1 MDYYARVCGFIEEVR
16 AVRTE
21 ADLNRLIAHILGEF
35 GFRHY
40 ALVSHVD
47 LLTPPEDAVR
57 IISYPSGWTAR
68 SAGQRYFADDPVLL
82 TAQRLALP
90 FTWEEIPR
98 HLELTKRQQ
107 VILDEARSM
116 GLAHGYTVPIHIPGQ
131 VSGSCTFVYEPGA
144 VDPACF
150 PAAHYVGIYAFN
162 AALKLKA
169 RDIGRAGADVR
180 LSNRQRQCL
189 ALAARG
195 KSDWSI
201 GQLLT
206 LSQQTVHMHIELA
219 KGRYGVSSR
228 VEAVVRALFDGQL
241 AFADILQNEGRQP
254 PSDDD
259 PRSLVAIP
267 LTSRIDG

>member
-1 MDYYARVCGFIEEVR
+1 MGYYQRVCGFIEEVR
-16 AVRTE
+16 TVRTE
-21 ADLNRLIAHILGEF
+21 AELSRLISQILAEF
-35 GFRHY
+35 GFQHY

-57 IISYPSGWTAR
+57 IINYPASWMAR
-68 SAGQRYFADDPVLL
+68 SARQRYFADDPVLL

-98 HLELTKRQQ
+98 HIELTKRQQ
-107 VILDEARSM
+107 DILEEARSM
-116 GLAHGYTVPIHIPGQ
+116 GLAHGYTVPIHVPGQ
-131 VSGSCTFVYEPGA
+131 VSGSCTFVYEPDA

-150 PAAHYVGIYAFN
+150 PAAHYVGLYAFN
-162 AALKLKA
+162 AAHKLRIRA
-169 RDIGRAGADVR
+169 IDRAGAGVR
-180 LSNRQRQCL
+180 LTNRQRQCL

-201 GQLLT
+201 GQMLA
-206 LSQQTVHMHIELA
+206 LSPQTVHMHVELA

-241 AFADILQNEGRQP
+241 AFADILQH
-254 PSDDD
+254 SDDVRPSEED
-259 PRSLVAIP
+259 NIKQQAPQYP
-267 LTSRIDG
+267 